1 MLEGE
6 GSGLSGQ
13 GGAGDSGTVQDSPQ
27 APAAGSTGA
36 SVAPGSGG
44 AASLASGDG
53 GSAPAVPV
61 DAVAEGG
68 APAPAAAAAAA
79 KFRFANRDWDSQA
92 AAEAAYKASFGRN
105 WEGKLAEAQRAI
117 AERDAELQAL
127 RSVVARSGQEPGQG
141 PARGPATSA
150 PDASAPFVER
160 LAKDGSL
167 DFLASLLQTGEGE
180 DPTLGVKRFTLGL
193 ADVISREVES
203 RVSEVQEQ
211 HIAPI
216 LRRQQFDQHMGKSMG
231 VARALAASG
240 FPELDDSNESPEAA
254 EHQQAFMANLKQ
266 HVPPEMLAAD
276 PEYHML
282 AAALVTRHQQGIPI
296 FAQEPGTSGSPS
308 ARAIAASEQALGAA
322 APNPLGGTGTPR
334 PRPNGAGETPEDRI
348 RRENAAVP
356 GHFRSTSGKDLG
368 FGPA

>member
-6 GSGLSGQ
+6 GSGLSG
-13 GGAGDSGTVQDSPQ
+13 GAAGDSGAVSDSSVTD
-27 APAAGSTGA
+27 STGA
-36 SVAPGSGG
+36 ANVSGGSG

-53 GSAPAVPV
+53 GSAPAVPG
-61 DAVAEGG
+61 DAAQPVAGQV
-68 APAPAAAAAAA
+68 PASAAAASE
-79 KFRFANRDWDSQA
+79 FLFGGRRWQSQKQ
-92 AAEAAYKASFGRN
+92 AEDAWRSMMARTPTVQR
-105 WEGKLAEAQRAI
+105 EAEELKRTLSQ
-117 AERDAELQAL
+117 RDAELEALRQAL
-127 RSVVARSGQEPGQG
+127 AGRSAGGQPPQGQG
-141 PARGPATSA
+141 AQQQGRQA

-160 LAKDGSL
+160 LAQDGSL

-193 ADVISREVES
+193 ADMISREVEG
-203 RVSEVQEQ
+203 RVAQVQEQ

-216 LRRQQFDQHMGKSMG
+216 LRQQKFSEHMGRAMG
-231 VARALAASG
+231 VARSLASSD
-240 FPELDDSNESPEAA
+240 FPELDDSNASPEAV

-266 HVPPEMLAAD
+266 FPPEFVAANPD
-276 PEYHML
+276 FSML
-282 AAALVTRHQQGIPI
+282 AAALVTRYQNGTPV

-308 ARAIAASEQALGAA
+308 ARAIAASEMALGAA

-348 RRENAAVP
+348 RRENAAAPMRIQTP
-356 GHFRSTSGKDLG
+356 GGRDLG